1 MPLGTGQTARALAW
15 LGLLGAFLIPAIT
28 GVGLLLEWAA
38 GEIMGTGIPLSVSR
52 LTSGIAI
59 TSFFSVPIYAAV
71 IGVGQTLLW
80 VERTRE
86 RERLLARARLDT
98 LRAQINPHF
107 LFNALGAVG
116 ELAYRDADAAQ
127 TAIARLADVLRS
139 TLATDAAETTLAEE
153 IAVAKDHVELH
164 RLLLAGPLDFRVTVS
179 PLAWRAQIPV
189 LILQPLIENAVVH
202 ALSLLTAG
210 AWLSISANVA
220 SDRLSIEVTNAIS
233 DVVVPSR
240 GLGSGLPNIRERL
253 AGIYGTAAALTT
265 RREPD
270 RFVAIIGLPLVVKKS
285 AA

>member
-1 MPLGTGQTARALAW
+1 MPLVTGQTARALMG
-15 LGLLGAFLIPAIT
+15 LGLLGAILIPTIT
-28 GVGLLLEWAA
+28 GVGLLLEWVA
-38 GEIMGTGIPLSVSR
+38 GEMIGAGIPLSVSR
-52 LTSGIAI
+52 LVSGVAI
-59 TSFFSVPIYAAV
+59 TSFFSVPLYAAV

-116 ELAYRDADAAQ
+116 RLAYRDADAAQ

-139 TLATDAAETTLAEE
+139 TLATDAAETTLGEE

-164 RLLLAGPLDFRVTVS
+164 RLLRAGPLDFRVTVS
-179 PLAWRAQIPV
+179 PLAWRAQVPV

-202 ALSLLTAG
+202 ALSRLTSG
-210 AWLSISANVA
+210 AWLSISADVA
-220 SDRLSIEVTNAIS
+220 WDRLSIEVTNAIS
-233 DVVVPSR
+233 EVVVPSR
-240 GLGSGLPNIRERL
+240 GLGSGLANIRERL
-253 AGIYGTAAALTT
+253 AVIYGGAAALTT
-265 RREPD
+265 RRETD
-270 RFVAIIGLPLVVKKS
+270 RFVAIIGLPLAVEKS